1 MATGTGS
8 ASHETL
14 ELRELLSSKI
24 VGLKKVPASML
35 LATS

>member
-14 ELRELLSSKI
+14 ELRELLSSEI
-24 VGLKKVPASML
+24 VGLKKVPVSIPMD
-35 LATS
+35 TS